1 MTKRE
6 NLVFRLEKQQLPHYE
21 ECENWLGFEKIEII
35 KFNYDGEGNALVFQD
50 NELSY
55 FSTFDLN
62 FLIFGGWYSVA
73 KNNIWWR

>member
-1 MTKRE
+1 MEKRE
-6 NLVFRLEKQQLPHYE
+6 NLVFKVEKHQLPNYD

-35 KFNYDGEGNALVFQD
+35 KFNYDGKGNALALQD
-50 NELSY
+50 NELTY

-73 KNNIWWR
+73 KNRIWWR